1 MCVQLWE
8 VFWYS
13 QLCERSVLEVSLLCF
28 TSLINTWKKRKG
40 HSTYL
45 HNFSWRPVIASCLG
59 IQIHKL
65 DAHLQIHSNRSCV
78 IFLDLNYAHLIFA
91 NIVSHKKTFV
101 WSRTIIIT
109 CIEYSHNSTSK
120 SWLIISQNINFNVQG
135 FHKEMKYCLHLW
147 ISWMARFILG
157 LL

>member
-1 MCVQLWE
+1 MCASNYGKC
-8 VFWYS
+8 FRYS
-13 QLCERSVLEVSLLCF
+13 QLWERSVLEVSLLCF

-101 WSRTIIIT
+101 WGRIIIIT
-109 CIEYSHNSTSK
+109 CIEWLSQLYLK
-120 SWLIISQNINFNVQG
+120 SYLIISHNINLNVQG

-147 ISWMARFILG
+147 ISWMARLV
-157 LL
+157 

>member
-1 MCVQLWE
+1 MCASNYGKC
-8 VFWYS
+8 FGYS
-13 QLCERSVLEVSLLCF
+13 QRCERSVLEVSLLCF

-78 IFLDLNYAHLIFA
+78 IFLDLNYPHFIFA
-91 NIVSHKKTFV
+91 NIVSHKKTSV
-101 WSRTIIIT
+101 WGRIKSVHKTWNNYNMYKIT
-109 CIEYSHNSTSK
+109 LTT
-120 SWLIISQNINFNVQG
+120 LPQMLFN
-135 FHKEMKYCLHLW
+135 YL
-147 ISWMARFILG
+147 R
-157 LL
+157 